1 MTCGSSFV
9 AMHGPRSRVEM
20 VSLLLA
26 LVPACAGAQESARS
40 ALPPIELRA
49 DIIDPRSIHQGTLQ
63 GGVGANVPM
72 GSYVRLELVG
82 GAGVTRADTMT
93 STSGRVDAI
102 GRFLLD
108 PFGESPWG
116 LSIGGGMS
124 VRFAQS
130 SRTRAYLLVVMDL
143 EAPPIGVVVPAVQL
157 GLGGGFR
164 AGIVVRAYRS
174 GRR

>member
-1 MTCGSSFV
+1 
-9 AMHGPRSRVEM
+9 MHGPRSRVEM

-26 LVPACAGAQESARS
+26 LAPVCANAQQSVRTSVA
-40 ALPPIELRA
+40 PPIEVRA
-49 DIIDPRSIHQGTLQ
+49 DVIDPRSVHEGTVQ
-63 GGVGANVPM
+63 GGLGVNLPLGY
-72 GSYVRLELVG
+72 YVRLELVG
-82 GAGVTRADTMT
+82 GAGVTRRDDVER
-93 STSGRVDAI
+93 SSGRVDVL

-124 VRFAQS
+124 VLFAQS
-130 SRTRAYLLVVMDL
+130 ARTREYLVVVTDL
-143 EAPPIGVVVPAVQL
+143 EGPPIGPVVPALQL

-164 AGIVVRAYRS
+164 GGIVVRGYRS

>member
-1 MTCGSSFV
+1 
-9 AMHGPRSRVEM
+9 MHGPRSRVEM

-26 LVPACAGAQESARS
+26 LAPVCAGAQQAVRS
-40 ALPPIELRA
+40 SGAPPIELRVDA
-49 DIIDPRSIHQGTLQ
+49 IDPRSTDSGTIQ
-63 GGVGANVPM
+63 GGLGVNLPLGNYA
-72 GSYVRLELVG
+72 RLELVG
-82 GAGVTRADTMT
+82 GAGVTRRD
-93 STSGRVDAI
+93 SLRSSSGRVDAL

-124 VRFAQS
+124 VLLTS
-130 SRTRAYLLVVMDL
+130 GERTNEYLVVVLDL
-143 EAPPIGVVVPAVQL
+143 EGPPIGPTVPALQL

-164 AGIVVRAYRS
+164 AGLVIRGYRS